1 MRAPE
6 RPGSRTPACG
16 DDDRDRER
24 RDDQHDPLEVDDRA
38 RDAGVGPR
46 EQQIALVREEQPPPL
61 WAFAALTLLAGGPAV
76 VGLWVGSLA
85 FAPQWSALA
94 LAVGAGAI
102 LQVVGE
108 VTMLLRR
115 GGAPSGALI
124 SPAAVAGLACG
135 VGVMYLTAMLVKI

>member
-1 MRAPE
+1 MK
-6 RPGSRTPACG
+6 TPA
-16 DDDRDRER
+16 R
-24 RDDQHDPLEVDDRA
+24 RRA
-38 RDAGVGPR
+38 FCSTAATASGGTRPTGTSLSALAT
-46 EQQIALVREEQPPPL
+46 QTANQIETLRL
-61 WAFAALTLLAGGPAV
+61 NYAAV
-76 VGLWVGSLA
+76 IGLWVGSLA

-102 LQVVGE
+102 LQVVVE

-115 GGAPSGALI
+115 GGAPSGALF